1 MVVGSNPV
9 AVTCINFCFINNFNQ
24 QNYPSISF
32 WRMFVDIRT
41 LFLFTTLLKVAFTAE
56 QSWQNNGHS
65 YLTSIIFVFQW
76 YIFISHAR
84 KLSDL

>member
-1 MVVGSNPV
+1 
-9 AVTCINFCFINNFNQ
+9 
-24 QNYPSISF
+24 
-32 WRMFVDIRT
+32 MFVDIRT
-41 LFLFTTLLKVAFTAE
+41 LFLFTALLKVAFTAE

-65 YLTSIIFVFQW
+65 YLTSIIFAFQW